1 MPVRAR
7 REQDKDQRRIDILNV
22 ARELVF
28 EKGLHAVTIK
38 QIAQRAGLSVGAI
51 YLYYKSKEDLYAAL
65 QVEALD
71 LLSRYLRDACRGEAS
86 VENKIRVIAQATLQF
101 RRDYKSY
108 FDILDYFLSLPETI
122 FPADIKARVDDH
134 GNQVFTLI
142 AEVVKEGIRQGMFK
156 EVHPRIYAVIFWCSL
171 FGTGKFR
178 KLQSTILK
186 DVDFD
191 VLVEEMVEH
200 FLDGLLSREG
210 DGSEGADP

>member
-86 VENKIRVIAQATLQF
+86 VENKIRAIAQATLQF

-142 AEVVKEGIRQGMFK
+142 AEVVEEGIRQGMFK

-191 VLVEEMVEH
+191 ILVEEMVEH

-210 DGSEGADP
+210 DGSGGTDP